1 MEANILSALIVARI
15 PEKQFYLEGIKV
27 VWADPEINNKPV
39 GSPNESPYKTTENLA
54 IVQDVIDNYA
64 IYEAEYLAQKAIDDS
79 NAEIIR
85 QIDILDL
92 KRIRPLV
99 EGDIKY
105 LETYNNQITELRAL
119 LK

>member
-1 MEANILSALIVARI
+1 MNTQILC
-15 PEKQFYLEGIKV
+15 GIIKAQINPLYFRVSGETV
-27 VWADPEINNKPV
+27 VWLDGNGIPDENSI
-39 GSPNESPYKTTENLA
+39 YKTTENIA

-64 IYEAEYLAQKAIDDS
+64 IYEAEYLAQKEIDDS

-85 QIDILDL
+85 QISEIDL

-99 EGDIKY
+99 DGDMKY
-105 LETYNNQITELRAL
+105 LEIYNNQITELRAL